1 MEQHEQY
8 QLENKEDSKS
18 NQPDSFFIE
27 ELKKDWGSSTTEVYT
42 YKDLRVKETIFINRS
57 ETFLRKG
64 QRLNRFA
71 FDTTLTGSIY
81 SVAIQDFLIGV
92 TNLSYAASVGL
103 PKPLLIGPG
112 KHYIVKDEVGNAGT
126 TTITIRSEGEKSID
140 GASSATI
147 NTNYGVRE
155 FYTDGANWFTK

>member
-1 MEQHEQY
+1 MNNMEQHEQY

-42 YKDLRVKETIFINRS
+42 YKDLIVKETIFINRS

-81 SVAIQDFLIGV
+81 SVAIQDFL
-92 TNLSYAASVGL
+92 
-103 PKPLLIGPG
+103 
-112 KHYIVKDEVGNAGT
+112 
-126 TTITIRSEGEKSID
+126 
-140 GASSATI
+140 
-147 NTNYGVRE
+147 
-155 FYTDGANWFTK
+155 